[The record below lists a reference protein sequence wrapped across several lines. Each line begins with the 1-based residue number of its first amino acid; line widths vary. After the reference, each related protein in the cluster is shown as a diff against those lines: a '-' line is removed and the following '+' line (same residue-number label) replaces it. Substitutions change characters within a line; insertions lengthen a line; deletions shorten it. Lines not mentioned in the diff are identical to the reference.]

1 MAEKETTQISR
12 ACADQVNIMQYVEL
26 DKYVAAW
33 PRRSEAN
40 PSVETC
46 YRIDKKDGSVTEF
59 SVEDARIFRWTECVG
74 AGKYLYVLKQDLLQI
89 SRVDIETLEE
99 TPIDVIGSFPH
110 HMLLTDGYLYY
121 STKNEHALIVRVDLE
136 TLKSAGM
143 DTMGEYLNLREDAW
157 TVCGHMFYGMH
168 DDFDREISTFYSI
181 NMETFDAG
189 RICETPF
196 SLDRFWEKSELLKEA
211 CTFTTGRYL
220 CTVIEQSRH
229 TDCYYEVMDLD
240 DPKPVSRQK
249 LAGPMTYVWQAD
261 GQLYLAEMEQDMAI
275 TAVDPVSGDRRVVA
289 EKTHCFAKDEFG
301 HIEGDRPQTVG
312 HWLYY
317 RDADS
322 KEIVC
327 LDL

>member
-1 MAEKETTQISR
+1 
-12 ACADQVNIMQYVEL
+12 MQYVEL
-26 DKYVAAW
+26 DEYVAAW

-40 PSVETC
+40 PSVEIC
-46 YRIDKKDGSVTEF
+46 YRIDKEDGSVTEF

-99 TPIDVIGSFPH
+99 TSIDVIGSFPH
-110 HMLLTDGYLYY
+110 HLVLTDGYLYY
-121 STKNEHALIVRVDLE
+121 STKNEHALIVRVDLK

-157 TVCGHMFYGMH
+157 MVCGHMFYGMH
-168 DDFDREISTFYSI
+168 DDFDRELSTFYSI

-196 SLDRFWEKSELLKEA
+196 SLERFWEKSELLKEA
-211 CTFTTGRYL
+211 CTFVNGNML

-229 TDCYYEVMDLD
+229 TDCYYEVMDLA
-240 DPKPVSRQK
+240 DPKPVQRQK

-261 GQLYLAEMEQDMAI
+261 GQLYLAEMEHDMAI
-275 TAVDPVSGDRRVVA
+275 TTVNPVSGDRHVIA
-289 EKTHCFAKDEFG
+289 EKTCCFAKDEFG

-317 RDADS
+317 RDAVS
-322 KEIVC
+322 GEIRIAE
-327 LDL
+327 L